1 MDPGGAGAGVVD
13 VLAAE
18 GVAADLGR
26 RRFRGGGSTVR
37 FAATKIGGGLTS
49 LVMVVV
55 LGFFLF
61 RAMPGNPVRALT
73 RDRPGDLAQV
83 ERLKREWSLEDSLP
97 AQFVDYVAD
106 LLHGDLGTSFKY
118 RQPVTELIMG
128 RLPATLLLTGTALV
142 LAVALGLWL
151 GTRAAWRHGSRFD
164 QLATATAL
172 VLWSVPTFWLGLI
185 VLMVFAVGL
194 DLFPT
199 AHLTSPGGVS
209 GFVPSVLDVAHH
221 LVLPALTLVAVVYAQ
236 YLMVMRSSL
245 LEEMNADYLT
255 TARAKG
261 LRDDDVR
268 RKHAVPNALLPT
280 VTIIFLHVGFL
291 VSGAVT
297 VEKVFSWPG
306 LGLLTYEAIQVPD
319 YPLLQGSLIVLA
331 GAVIVTNVLADI
343 LYRFIDPRVRAA

>member
-1 MDPGGAGAGVVD
+1 MVD
-13 VLAAE
+13 VLTTTE
-18 GVAADLGR
+18 SAADLTSG
-26 RRFRGGGSTVR
+26 RFRRGGSTLR
-37 FAATKIGGGLTS
+37 FVVAKIGGGLTS
-49 LVMVVV
+49 LVMVIV

-61 RAMPGNPVRALT
+61 RAMPGNPIRALT
-73 RDRPGDLAQV
+73 RDRPGDLAQI
-83 ERLKREWSLEDSLP
+83 ERLRREWSLDKSLP
-97 AQFVDYVAD
+97 AQFVDYLAD

-118 RQPVTELIMG
+118 RQPVTQLIMD
-128 RLPATLLLTGTALV
+128 RLGATVLLTGTALV

-164 QLATATAL
+164 QLSTATAL

-199 AHLTSPGGVS
+199 AHMTSPGGVP

-221 LVLPALTLVAVVYAQ
+221 LVLPALTMVAVVYAQ

-261 LRDDDVR
+261 LRDDLVR
-268 RKHAVPNALLPT
+268 KRHAVPNALLPT

-319 YPLLQGSLIVLA
+319 YPLLQGTLIVLA
-331 GAVIVTNVLADI
+331 GAVIVTNVMADI

>member
-1 MDPGGAGAGVVD
+1 MVD
-13 VLAAE
+13 VLTTTESAT
-18 GVAADLGR
+18 DLVGGRFGR
-26 RRFRGGGSTVR
+26 RGGSTLR
-37 FAATKIGGGLTS
+37 FVLAKIGGGLVS

-61 RAMPGNPVRALT
+61 RAMPGNPVRTLI
-73 RDRPGDLAQV
+73 RDRPGDLEQV
-83 ERLKREWSLEDSLP
+83 ERLRREWSLDKSLFG
-97 AQFVDYVAD
+97 QFVDYLVD
-106 LLHGDLGTSFKY
+106 LAHGDLGTSFKY
-118 RQPVTELIMG
+118 RQPVTDLLWDRVG
-128 RLPATLLLTGTALV
+128 ATVLLTGTALV
-142 LAVALGLWL
+142 LSVALGLWL

-164 QLATATAL
+164 QLSTATAL

-185 VLMVFAVGL
+185 VLIVFAVGL

-199 AHLTSPGGVS
+199 AGMVSPGGVD
-209 GFVPSVLDVAHH
+209 GFFPSIVDTGHH
-221 LVLPALTLVAVVYAQ
+221 LVLPALTMVAVVYAQ

-261 LRDDDVR
+261 LRDDVVR
-268 RKHAVPNALLPT
+268 SRHAVPNALLPT
-280 VTIIFLHVGFL
+280 VTIIFLHIGFL
-291 VSGAVT
+291 ISGAVT

-331 GAVIVTNVLADI
+331 GAVIVMNVLADI
-343 LYRFIDPRVRAA
+343 VYRLIDPRVRTS

>member
-1 MDPGGAGAGVVD
+1 VVD
-13 VLAAE
+13 VLTTTESAT
-18 GVAADLGR
+18 DLVGGR
-26 RRFRGGGSTVR
+26 LRRGGSTLR
-37 FAATKIGGGLTS
+37 FVAAKIAGGLTS
-49 LVMVVV
+49 LIMVVV

-61 RAMPGNPVRALT
+61 RAMPGNPILALT
-73 RDRPGDLAQV
+73 RDRPGDLAQI
-83 ERLKREWSLEDSLP
+83 ERMKREWSLDEPLP
-97 AQFVDYVAD
+97 AQFVDYLAD

-118 RQPVTELIMG
+118 RQPVTDLIMG
-128 RLPATLLLTGTALV
+128 RLWATVLLTGTALV

-164 QLATATAL
+164 QLSTASAL

-199 AHLTSPGGVS
+199 AGMTSPGGVS
-209 GFVPSVLDVAHH
+209 GVLPSVLDVGHH
-221 LVLPALTLVAVVYAQ
+221 LVLPALTMVAVVYAQ

-261 LRDDDVR
+261 LRDDLVR
-268 RKHAVPNALLPT
+268 RRHAVPNALLPT

-297 VEKVFSWPG
+297 VETVFSWPG

-319 YPLLQGSLIVLA
+319 YPLLQGALIVLA
-331 GAVIVTNVLADI
+331 GAVIVMNVLADI
-343 LYRFIDPRVRAA
+343 VYRLIDPRVRTS

>member
-1 MDPGGAGAGVVD
+1 MVD
-13 VLAAE
+13 VLTTTESATE
-18 GVAADLGR
+18 LTSG
-26 RRFRGGGSTVR
+26 RFRRGGSTLR
-37 FAATKIGGGLTS
+37 FVAAKIGGGLTS

-61 RAMPGNPVRALT
+61 RAMPGNPIRALT
-73 RDRPGDLAQV
+73 RDRPADLAQI
-83 ERLKREWSLEDSLP
+83 ERLNREWSLDKPLP
-97 AQFVDYVAD
+97 AQFVDYLAD

-118 RQPVTELIMG
+118 RQPVTSLILD
-128 RLPATLLLTGTALV
+128 RLGATLLLTGTALV
-142 LAVALGLWL
+142 LAVGLGLWL

-164 QLATATAL
+164 QLSTATAL

-199 AHLTSPGGVS
+199 AHMTSPGGVP
-209 GFVPSVLDVAHH
+209 GFLPSVLDVAHH
-221 LVLPALTLVAVVYAQ
+221 LVLPALTMVAVVYAQ

-261 LRDDDVR
+261 LRDDDI
-268 RKHAVPNALLPT
+268 RKRHAVPNALLPT

-331 GAVIVTNVLADI
+331 GAVIVANVLADI

>member
-1 MDPGGAGAGVVD
+1 
-13 VLAAE
+13 
-18 GVAADLGR
+18 
-26 RRFRGGGSTVR
+26 
-37 FAATKIGGGLTS
+37 
-49 LVMVVV
+49 
-55 LGFFLF
+55 F

-83 ERLKREWSLEDSLP
+83 ERLRREWSLDKPLP
-97 AQFVDYVAD
+97 GQFVDYLAD

-118 RQPVTELIMG
+118 RQPVTELIFD
-128 RLPATLLLTGTALV
+128 RLWATVLLTGTALV

-164 QLATATAL
+164 QLSTATAL

-199 AHLTSPGGVS
+199 AHMTSPGGVS

-221 LVLPALTLVAVVYAQ
+221 LVLPALTMVAVVYAQ

-268 RKHAVPNALLPT
+268 KRHAVPNAMLPT

-331 GAVIVTNVLADI
+331 GAVIVTNVVADI
-343 LYRFIDPRVRAA
+343 LYRLIDPRVRAA